1 MKISVNNMNYKSAYS
16 LRPQPPL
23 GLDNKRKVYSFIRK
37 VVSALFRKCF
47 MSQVLSHHH
56 QSSEQHTL
64 AETHK
69 SYVMCYINALASA
82 MELFQSRVFLFIS
95 LIRTRNLH

>member
-1 MKISVNNMNYKSAYS
+1 
-16 LRPQPPL
+16 
-23 GLDNKRKVYSFIRK
+23 
-37 VVSALFRKCF
+37 